1 MIFSD
6 QFVVMSLVVIS
17 AGFLFIF
24 FLVKVL
30 ARVLDRVWKIFD
42 LSSPNV
48 KRCSRFAIFLLFFL
62 LLSFLTPFAEISEKY
77 IPLWRQF
84 LRIAVIIGATG
95 FVLSIILLLEEMIF
109 KGFSMDQEDNLRSRK
124 VHTQVSMLRKI
135 VFILVLF
142 ASFFILL
149 MSFETFGKIGTALLA
164 SAGIAGLVIGV
175 SAQKTLATVLSG
187 IQLAITQPVRIDD
200 VVIVENEWGRI
211 EELTL
216 TYIVIRTWD
225 LRRLIVPTTY
235 FLEKPFQNWTRISA
249 ELLGTVFLYTD
260 YFVPVDELRNELYR
274 IVSERPEWNGKV
286 AGIQVTGTNDKTM
299 ELRALVSA
307 SNSSR
312 AWDLR
317 CAVREGLI
325 EFIRK
330 NYPSSLPR
338 SRVEVLKGSSEKAT
352 GNSGRP

>member
-1 MIFSD
+1 MTFSD
-6 QFVVMSLVVIS
+6 QFILFSTIGIISSFFVSYLVVKVVM
-17 AGFLFIF
+17 
-24 FLVKVL
+24 KVL
-30 ARVLDRVWKIFD
+30 SKIWKFFD
-42 LSSPNV
+42 LSSSNV
-48 KRCSRFAIFLLFFL
+48 RRCSKFSIFLLFFL
-62 LLSFLTPFAEISEKY
+62 FLGSLTPFAS
-77 IPLWRQF
+77 IPEEYLNPWRQF
-84 LRIAVIIGATG
+84 LRIAVIIGVTG
-95 FVLSIILLLEEMIF
+95 LSLSTILLLEEMIL
-109 KGFSMDQEDNLRSRK
+109 KGFSMEQEDNLRSRK
-124 VHTQVSMLRKI
+124 IHTQVSMLRKI
-135 VFILVLF
+135 IFLIILLV
-142 ASFFILL
+142 SFFILL
-149 MSFETFGKIGTALLA
+149 MSFEAFRRIGTALLA
-164 SAGIAGLVIGV
+164 SAGIAGLILGV
-175 SAQKTLATVLSG
+175 AAQKTLAAVLSG

-200 VVIVENEWGRI
+200 VVIVENEWGRV
-211 EELTL
+211 EELTI

-235 FLEKPFQNWTRISA
+235 FLERPFQNWTRVSA

-286 AGIQVTGTNDKTM
+286 AGIQVTETNDRTM

-317 CAVREGLI
+317 CEVREGLI

-338 SRVEVLKGSSEKAT
+338 SRVEVRGGSTEISI
-352 GNSGRP
+352 GNSEGA